1 MDDGRASIQLQIRT
15 FAMVRHVLG
24 TASLNLELPAGAT
37 VAQLLERLT
46 ADYPPIAPYLDR
58 IVVTVN
64 QQFVDRA
71 QVLASEDEVAIFPP
85 VSGGSQE
92 THVALC
98 AGTIDTS
105 TLIEMVTE
113 AGAGA
118 VVTFA
123 GTVRDNNLGRQVNYL
138 EYEAYPEMA
147 EAKLRQIVEEARERW
162 PKIRR
167 VAVVHRVGHL
177 GLGETAVLVAIG
189 APHRDDGAF
198 QAARY
203 TIDRIKEI
211 VPIWK
216 KEGWADG
223 AEWLDGDYQ
232 PQPGE

>member
-1 MDDGRASIQLQIRT
+1 
-15 FAMVRHVLG
+15 MVRQVVG
-24 TASLNLELPAGAT
+24 AASLTFELPVGTT

-46 ADYPPIAPYLDR
+46 ADYPLIAPYLDR

-98 AGTIDTS
+98 ATPIDTS
-105 TLIEMVTE
+105 TLLEMVTE

-123 GTVRDNNLGRQVNYL
+123 GVVRDNNLGRQVNYL

-147 EAKLRQIVEEARERW
+147 EAKLRQIAMEAREQW

-167 VAVVHRVGHL
+167 VAIVHRVGYL
-177 GLGETAVLVAIG
+177 ELGETAVLVAIG

-223 AEWLDGDYQ
+223 EEWLDGDYQ
-232 PQPGE
+232 PQAGE

>member
-1 MDDGRASIQLQIRT
+1 MEKPHASTQIQLRAFATVRHALGASIL
-15 FAMVRHVLG
+15 
-24 TASLNLELPAGAT
+24 SLELPADST
-37 VAQLLERLT
+37 VTDLLDRLK
-46 ADYPPIAPYLDR
+46 ADYPLVSPHLDR

-64 QQFVDRA
+64 QQYVDRS
-71 QVLASEDEVAIFPP
+71 QTLQNGDEVAIFPP

-92 THVALC
+92 THVAISPDP
-98 AGTIDTS
+98 IDAAE
-105 TLIEMVTE
+105 LVKMVSE
-113 AGAGA
+113 PGSGA

-123 GTVRDNNLGRQVNYL
+123 GLVRDNNLGRAVDYL

-147 EAKLRQIVEEARERW
+147 EVKLRQVVSEAREKW

-177 GLGETAVLVAIG
+177 ALGETAVLVAVG
-189 APHRDDGAF
+189 AAHRDDGAF

-203 TIDRIKEI
+203 AIDRIKEI

-223 AEWLDGDYQ
+223 EEWLEGDYR